1 MDKQQG
7 KPEQGQPEQ
16 ANPAKA
22 GKPEK
27 SKPEQPK
34 PEAKPEVDKDLKY
47 FVRMRNTDLDGTKS
61 VHISLTKIEG
71 IGRTTARVIA
81 RLASVDPLA
90 LMGKLPDADA
100 DRLRKVVE
108 AYGPQ
113 VPRWMLNRPADIY
126 TGEGKHLMGTDV
138 MITRDDDV
146 NRMRKIRCYRGIRHE
161 TGQKVRGQRTKSTGR
176 TGTTVGVRKT
186 KESQVSKG

>member
-1 MDKQQG
+1 MEKQQA
-7 KPEQGQPEQ
+7 KPD
-16 ANPAKA
+16 KV
-22 GKPEK
+22 KPEK
-27 SKPEQPK
+27 AKPEKAKPAQPK
-34 PEAKPEVDKDLKY
+34 PEQAKPEVDKDLRY
-47 FVRMRNTDLDGTKS
+47 FVRVRNTDLDGTKS

-81 RLASVDPLA
+81 RLANVDPLA
-90 LMGKLPDADA
+90 LMGKISDEEA
-100 DRLRKVVE
+100 DRLRKVVGD
-108 AYGPQ
+108 YGPQ
-113 VPRWMLNRPADIY
+113 MPRWMLNRPADVY

-138 MITRDDDV
+138 LITRDDDV